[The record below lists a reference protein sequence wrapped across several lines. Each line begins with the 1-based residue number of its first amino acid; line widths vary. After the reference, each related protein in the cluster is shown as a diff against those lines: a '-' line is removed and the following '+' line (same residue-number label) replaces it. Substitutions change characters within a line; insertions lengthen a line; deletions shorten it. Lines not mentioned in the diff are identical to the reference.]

1 MPDKTKVLIVDDDP
15 AICDSVKAI
24 LEGNGYLAATA
35 LSGREGIEKFR
46 AFAPDI
52 VLCDM
57 MMEDVDAG
65 AKVARIMRAERP
77 GVPLFLLSTIG
88 DAAAMTVGAAELGF
102 NGVFQKPVDFDRLL
116 AVLAMHGRPAK

>member
-1 MPDKTKVLIVDDDP
+1 MPDKTRVLIVDDDP

-24 LEGNGYLAATA
+24 LEGNGYATATA
-35 LSGREGIEKFR
+35 LSGREGVDKFR
-46 AFAPDI
+46 SFRPDV

-65 AKVARIMRAERP
+65 AKAAKVMRAERP

-88 DAAAMTVGAAELGF
+88 DASAVTVGAAELGF

-116 AVLAMHGRPAK
+116 AVLAMHARPAK

>member
-1 MPDKTKVLIVDDDP
+1 MPVKTKVLIIDDDP

-24 LEGNGYLAATA
+24 LEGNGYEVAAA
-35 LSGREGIEKFR
+35 LSGRDGVERFR
-46 AFAPDI
+46 TLRPDI

-57 MMEDVDAG
+57 MMEDVDSG
-65 AKVARIMRAERP
+65 AKAAKIMRDERP

-88 DAAAMTVGAAELGF
+88 DAAAVTVGAAELGF

-116 AVLAMHGRPAK
+116 AVLAMHVRPSK

>member
-1 MPDKTKVLIVDDDP
+1 MPDKTKVLIIDDDP

-24 LEGNGYLAATA
+24 LEGNGYKVATA
-35 LSGREGIEKFR
+35 LSGRDGVERFR
-46 AFAPDI
+46 ALRPDL

-65 AKVARIMRAERP
+65 AKAAKIMRDERP

-88 DAAAMTVGAAELGF
+88 DAAAVTVGAAELGF

-116 AVLAMHGRPAK
+116 AVLGMHARPSK